1 MVPVR
6 FAAKYLSIFRIR
18 FVNGLQYRLA
28 ALAGVSTQF
37 FWGFMEILLYRA
49 FYRADPAAFPMEF
62 SAMVSYIWLQQ
73 AFLTLYE
80 SWFFEWEIFDAIT
93 GGNVA
98 YELCR
103 PMNLYGFWFVRSAAT
118 RVAKAALRCLP
129 VLVIAFLLPEPFGM
143 TLPVSLPVFLL
154 FLATMGMALLL
165 TVSMT
170 MIIYGL
176 TFYTMSPLGL
186 RTIFSSAA
194 EFCSGALVPLPFLP
208 DGVQKVLELLPF
220 ASVQNLPFRIYSGDI
235 AGLDILWGVALQVFW
250 TAALIAVGGLIFR
263 NALKRAVVQGG

>member
-1 MVPVR
+1 MD
-6 FAAKYLSIFRIR
+6 FTAKYRAIFRIR
-18 FVNGLQYRLA
+18 FLNGLQYRLA
-28 ALAGVSTQF
+28 ALAGLSTQF
-37 FWGFMEILLYRA
+37 FWGFMEILLFRA
-49 FYRADPAAFPMEF
+49 FYRADAAAFPMEF
-62 SAMVSYIWLQQ
+62 PALVSYIWLQQ
-73 AFLTLYE
+73 AFLTLYQ
-80 SWFFEWEIFDAIT
+80 SWYFENEIFDAIT

-103 PMNLYGFWFVRSAAT
+103 PMNLYAFWFT
-118 RVAKAALRCLP
+118 RGMANRLSKAALRCLP
-129 VLVIAFLLPEPFGM
+129 VLLVAFLLPEPYGM

-165 TVSMT
+165 AVSMT
-170 MIIYGL
+170 MLIYGL

-208 DGVQKVLELLPF
+208 EKMQEVLELLPF

-235 AGLDILWGVALQVFW
+235 AGMEIVRGVALQIFW
-250 TAALIAVGGLIFR
+250 TASLTMLGMWIFR

>member
-1 MVPVR
+1 MVPLN
-6 FAAKYLSIFRIR
+6 FAAKYGSIFRIR

-28 ALAGVSTQF
+28 ALAGLSTQF

-49 FYRADPAAFPMEF
+49 FYKADPAAFPMEF
-62 SAMVSYIWLQQ
+62 SALVSYIWLQQ
-73 AFLTLYE
+73 AFLTLYQ
-80 SWFFEWEIFDAIT
+80 SWFFENEIFDAIT

-103 PMNLYGFWFVRSAAT
+103 PMNLYLFWFTRSMAN

-143 TLPVSLPVFLL
+143 SLPVSLPVF
-154 FLATMGMALLL
+154 FLSLVTMFLALLL

-186 RTIFSSAA
+186 RTIFSSLA
-194 EFCSGALVPLPFLP
+194 EFCSGDLVPLPFLP
-208 DGVQKVLELLPF
+208 DGVQKVLEILPF

-235 AGLDILWGVALQVFW
+235 AGMEIVWGVALQIFW
-250 TAALIAVGGLIFR
+250 TAGLIALGALIFR

>member
-1 MVPVR
+1 MNTLT
-6 FAAKYLSIFRIR
+6 KYRSIFRIR
-18 FVNGLQYRLA
+18 FLNGLQYRLA

-49 FYRADPAAFPMEF
+49 FYQADPASFPMDF
-62 SAMVSYIWLQQ
+62 SALVSYIWLQQ
-73 AFLTLYE
+73 AFLTLYQ
-80 SWFFEWEIFDAIT
+80 SWFFENEIFDAIT
-93 GGNVA
+93 SGNVA

-103 PMNLYGFWFVRSAAT
+103 PLNLYGFWFARSMAN
-118 RVAKAALRCLP
+118 RLSKAALRCLP
-129 VLVIAFLLPEPFGM
+129 VLAVAFLLPEPFGM

-154 FLATMGMALLL
+154 FLLTMGMALLL

-186 RTIFSSAA
+186 RTVFSSAA

-208 DGVQKVLELLPF
+208 DGVQKVLGLLPF
-220 ASVQNLPFRIYSGDI
+220 ASAQNLPFRIYSGDI
-235 AGLDILWGVALQVFW
+235 AGMDIVWGVALQVFW
-250 TAALIAVGGLIFR
+250 TAALTALGGLIFK